1 MDEDD
6 DRASAL
12 ATAIMSAATYREL
25 RDAATETAELLVD
38 PPEPLPAFDAGI
50 RAIYRR
56 LYGRASVQRMPAVE
70 IAGAAGGLNLLFRVA
85 GIFSLRLYE
94 ASSIKMTM
102 PP

>member
-56 LYGRASVQRMPAVE
+56 LMAEHRCNERLRSRLRA
-70 IAGAAGGLNLLFRVA
+70 LLA
-85 GIFSLRLYE
+85 D
-94 ASSIKMTM
+94 
-102 PP
+102 